1 MNWQWGVEMRK
12 ISSEFVTS
20 FASEAGTFR
29 VNKDYF
35 AYAEMD
41 DVACYIVA
49 DGIDS
54 DEDINSAELV
64 VNFLFENFMKK
75 PSMSRRK
82 LKRCIIEA
90 HRMLNEKSRSVR
102 LKTSLMVVLT
112 NYSKIIYASA
122 GNTRLYHFRKGGM
135 NFRSKDQSI
144 AQIMAD
150 AGQINDEE
158 IGLHD
163 ERNNLTNYLGQS
175 KVFKPFVSRPFKLI
189 DKDIIFLCT
198 VGFWENIQ
206 SIDLVNSLKDAKE
219 SADLIELLED
229 ELLSRQNKVVN
240 NYTMV
245 AIYANKVFKE
255 NVKDDFRR
263 KIIKKVAAILI
274 PVIIATAGIIIYKKI
289 DASKAEKA
297 FAEWEKKGDNYLQ
310 NESYEKA
317 LENYEKASESVKKIK
332 KRAIEERIE
341 LKNQIANLIVEGDS
355 FLSTSEYDK
364 AKDNYINAR
373 TQVEFE
379 LEEGKKELLRNI
391 DKKIDRTDDFIM
403 VYDKSVEGDKEVEEG
418 DKTSVKATETKDNS
432 SKKAYLNEAN
442 KNYSKAIEIY
452 TEAKE
457 LSEKIKYYD
466 MKKEMEDK
474 IKNVKDKI
482 RDVDNKIGEAGA
494 AIAKNDK
501 SKELVKKAED
511 YEKSGEK
518 LYKLKKYE
526 EAKIDYKYG
535 LDIYKELSEKYEQDT
550 TEKRS
555 NIERIILEI
564 DKKIIEEQN
573 LQSTTNEN
581 AG

>member
-1 MNWQWGVEMRK
+1 MRK

-54 DEDINSAELV
+54 DEDINSAEMV

-82 LKRCIIEA
+82 LKRCTIEA

-102 LKTSLMVVLT
+102 LKSSLMVVLT
-112 NYSKIIYASA
+112 DYSKIIYACA
-122 GNTRLYHFRKGGM
+122 GNTRMYHFRKGGM

-175 KVFKPFVSRPFKLI
+175 KVFKPFVSRPFKLM

-198 VGFWENIQ
+198 VGFWESIQ

-219 SADLIELLED
+219 SADLIEMLED
-229 ELLSRQNKVVN
+229 ELLSRQNRVVN

-263 KIIKKVAAILI
+263 KIIKKVASILI
-274 PVIIATAGIIIYKKI
+274 PVIIVTAGIIIYKKVE
-289 DASKAEKA
+289 ASKAEKV
-297 FAEWEKKGDNYLQ
+297 FAESEKKGDSYLQ

-317 LENYEKASESVKKIK
+317 LENYEKASESAKKIK

-391 DKKIDRTDDFIM
+391 DKKIDRTDDFIE

-418 DKTSVKATETKDNS
+418 DKTSAKAAETKDNS
-432 SKKAYLNEAN
+432 SKKTFFNEAN
-442 KNYSKAIEIY
+442 NNYNKAIEIY
-452 TEAKE
+452 IEAKE

-482 RDVDNKIGEAGA
+482 KDVDNKVGEAGA
-494 AIAKNDK
+494 AIAKDDK

-511 YEKSGEK
+511 YEKSGQK

-564 DKKIIEEQN
+564 DKKIIEEEKLQN
-573 LQSTTNEN
+573 TLNEN